1 VVQGAGDHN
10 GKLWVSSRERGRSI
24 EMNKL
29 VDFFGASVERLGAF
43 YPTHC
48 LMAIFR
54 NQAGAELALHK
65 VLNAGFASSDVI
77 AADGEAVLEFDKDET
92 DLARFIMRAVSRF
105 FATEQVFADHDLA
118 DARHGAGFLA
128 VRCPTDGLKNTAWS
142 VIELEAPLDARYY
155 SRLGIEHLAG
165 DFKTN

>member
-1 VVQGAGDHN
+1 
-10 GKLWVSSRERGRSI
+10 
-24 EMNKL
+24 MNKL

-54 NQAGAELALHK
+54 NPSDAEVALHRL
-65 VLNAGFASSDVI
+65 VNAGFSASDVI
-77 AADGEAVLEFDKDET
+77 AADGKAVLEFDKDET

-105 FATEQVFADHDLA
+105 FATEQVFADHDLE

-128 VRCPTDGLKNTAWS
+128 VRCPTDDLKNAAWS
-142 VIELEAPLDARYY
+142 VIEPEAPLDARYY

-165 DFKTN
+165 DFKTD